1 MKIIEGDP
9 AQPLNR
15 WPLLLDTDS
24 IESIGVAWL
33 FKEDGRWRFMPRIT
47 GERSLFFNAVIFV
60 RYSTCAPAFFVQA
73 ILTLITGWWWLMLFG
88 VFASV
93 RWSASSTAKALLQV
107 GAGWKLNGRFTVTVR
122 VQSDATSAAGSAG
135 PNYGQA
141 TGFNYGTH

>member
-1 MKIIEGDP
+1 MRVIEGNADDL
-9 AQPLNR
+9 LNQ

-33 FKEDGRWRFMPRIT
+33 FKEEGAWKFMPRIT
-47 GERSLFFNAVIFV
+47 GDVSLFYNAVIFV
-60 RYSTCAPAFFVQA
+60 RYSTVPAVFFAQVL
-73 ILTLITGWWWLMLFG
+73 LTLATGWWWLMLFG
-88 VFASV
+88 AFASV

-107 GAGWKLNGRFTVTVR
+107 GVGWKLNGRIALLLR
-122 VQSDATSAAGSAG
+122 IQSDATSAAGSSG